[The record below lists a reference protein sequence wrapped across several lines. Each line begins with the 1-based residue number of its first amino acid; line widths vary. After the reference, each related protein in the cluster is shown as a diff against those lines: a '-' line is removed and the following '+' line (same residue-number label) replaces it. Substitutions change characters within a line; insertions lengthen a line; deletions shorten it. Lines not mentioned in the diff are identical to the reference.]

1 MRMSLKIK
9 VICFFIIF
17 TIIIGITGIAM
28 YRRVILDIVMKE
40 YEEQS
45 VNIAKAMAQT
55 VDAERVR
62 NLRDAVMKIYN
73 ETDEKVLSDQWG
85 TPEFNAY
92 IARFSE
98 IEKSEDFLVL
108 REQLRRVQDV
118 INVDCLYILWLDVPG
133 KRMIY
138 LVDAAHEGA
147 CPPGCADPLF
157 TDDPDAILNNPEIGT
172 PPNITHTPEYGYLL
186 TASMPVYTSDNEFVG
201 YTTVDISMNEIIAH
215 EQQLIIIAAV
225 IFLFVAFLI
234 GLAGILLVDRFIVRP
249 INKLSDVAETYTQGE
264 ANFSELDIRTGDE
277 IETLAES
284 MKQMEK
290 DLTEYMENLISTR
303 SDLATV
309 TEKAEFLNREANI
322 DALTGLR
329 NKRAYDLAVADLDNG
344 NTAYAIV
351 MIDLNDLKMINDKYG
366 HDKGD
371 IAIKN
376 LAALIRRVFTHSP
389 VYRIGGDEFVVLLDA
404 EVLAMR
410 ESLIGR
416 FRDEVRALSQIEN
429 RQVWEKVS
437 AACGY
442 AVYDPE
448 KDQNSR
454 SVFKRAD
461 EDMYKHK
468 AEMKNTK

>member
-1 MRMSLKIK
+1 
-9 VICFFIIF
+9 
-17 TIIIGITGIAM
+17 
-28 YRRVILDIVMKE
+28 
-40 YEEQS
+40 
-45 VNIAKAMAQT
+45 
-55 VDAERVR
+55 
-62 NLRDAVMKIYN
+62 
-73 ETDEKVLSDQWG
+73 
-85 TPEFNAY
+85 
-92 IARFSE
+92 
-98 IEKSEDFLVL
+98 
-108 REQLRRVQDV
+108 
-118 INVDCLYILWLDVPG
+118 
-133 KRMIY
+133 
-138 LVDAAHEGA
+138 
-147 CPPGCADPLF
+147 
-157 TDDPDAILNNPEIGT
+157 
-172 PPNITHTPEYGYLL
+172 
-186 TASMPVYTSDNEFVG
+186 
-201 YTTVDISMNEIIAH
+201 
-215 EQQLIIIAAV
+215 
-225 IFLFVAFLI
+225 
-234 GLAGILLVDRFIVRP
+234 
-249 INKLSDVAETYTQGE
+249 
-264 ANFSELDIRTGDE
+264 
-277 IETLAES
+277 

-290 DLTEYMENLISTR
+290 DLTEYMENLVSTR

-376 LAALIRRVFTHSP
+376 LAALIRRVFIHSP

-416 FRDEVRALSQIEN
+416 FRDEVRALSEIEN